1 VEQFDVW
8 LKRRFAETRSH
19 GAIVRGQFGRNGR
32 RGFSYAVSI
41 CDGAFERPGQ
51 GTDER
56 NHVAEDRNRPPAL
69 FLGRDQLGLR
79 VSRGSHL
86 KESAVE
92 VRQGEGRIQ
101 HGDVGSEEAHA
112 DADFTNVMG
121 LLRKASFAPDST
133 QTSRPTCC
141 GR

>member
-1 VEQFDVW
+1 MARPESAGPMRLFQLTSEPRLKTIVEATSQEDVEQFDVW

-19 GAIVRGQFGRNGR
+19 GAIVRGQFGRNAQR
-32 RGFSYAVSI
+32 DFSHAVSI
-41 CDGAFERPGQ
+41 RDGSFERPGQ

-86 KESAVE
+86 K
-92 VRQGEGRIQ
+92 
-101 HGDVGSEEAHA
+101 
-112 DADFTNVMG
+112 
-121 LLRKASFAPDST
+121 
-133 QTSRPTCC
+133 
-141 GR
+141 